1 MNSLI
6 KFIFFYFLMNKIS
19 QFHTINENS
28 SQDKLIQFFTLDQN
42 KNKQTPLID
51 RINQNKLEIKK
62 INLIE
67 QPFDFNKENTNSN
80 SNRSQK
86 DIYFD
91 DCIQKKSITLDDID
105 EKENQ
110 VKKKRKSIFERIEY
124 NPLSAIDS
132 LKQLKIYEDKTMY
145 GKNVNKIKIC
155 EIFLGLFSLIS
166 ILLGILDNEFYI
178 KNTRKFIKPYI
189 KDNIL
194 DINSLKQI
202 GKRKISKLE
211 NYIRILNGILSII
224 LCIVV
229 IIKYKFYLIGEKI
242 NKRLSE
248 YDGFKSAGYT
258 IYIIIECMI
267 CIIFYPPFLNITFF
281 GKSINNVFVYSLNSI
296 LLPFNILKGYNL
308 VLLIIFQSRYNS
320 NISKTICDNY
330 KIEADTKF
338 IIRSEINSKMLRN
351 ILYIMIIFCSLLS
364 ALSRYFEIF
373 SFDINTYLEGK
384 KGLNDLQNYINN
396 YWLTLIT
403 VLNVAFGDEYT
414 RTNLGRFINFIVC
427 VIGIVSIGMSVAT
440 ITDKLE
446 FDINE
451 KKAYLKL
458 KKVFSPKNTQN
469 KAANVIKTILLI
481 AKNGKEKIINRSK
494 HFREKTILLLK
505 IKAETKIFKN
515 ELLVSRVYSM
525 PINDLI
531 KTMETK
537 LYDNLLDVT
546 TELDKINF
554 IEDDFKLIRKN
565 QDSISQKLK
574 TITYFQN
581 CISKIISENHNLN
594 YLKNK
599 SSNKTLDEINFI
611 DKNTILINKADSKK
625 KQISPSKIKKIILD
639 KNKNEIK
646 KKKGQKNLLSP
657 KKMRNI
663 ENKVRKNFFLSQIE
677 YNKIIRSNSAKT
689 KSKMKLENISPNQK
703 NRKKKILYNGVQKKE
718 HNKNIKYKNTSHTNL
733 GIKNNIEKI
742 KPRRNVIGTT
752 IVKIKKN
759 KL

>member
-1 MNSLI
+1 
-6 KFIFFYFLMNKIS
+6 
-19 QFHTINENS
+19 
-28 SQDKLIQFFTLDQN
+28 
-42 KNKQTPLID
+42 
-51 RINQNKLEIKK
+51 
-62 INLIE
+62 
-67 QPFDFNKENTNSN
+67 
-80 SNRSQK
+80 
-86 DIYFD
+86 
-91 DCIQKKSITLDDID
+91 
-105 EKENQ
+105 
-110 VKKKRKSIFERIEY
+110 
-124 NPLSAIDS
+124 
-132 LKQLKIYEDKTMY
+132 
-145 GKNVNKIKIC
+145 
-155 EIFLGLFSLIS
+155 
-166 ILLGILDNEFYI
+166 
-178 KNTRKFIKPYI
+178 
-189 KDNIL
+189 
-194 DINSLKQI
+194 
-202 GKRKISKLE
+202 
-211 NYIRILNGILSII
+211 
-224 LCIVV
+224 
-229 IIKYKFYLIGEKI
+229 
-242 NKRLSE
+242 
-248 YDGFKSAGYT
+248 
-258 IYIIIECMI
+258 
-267 CIIFYPPFLNITFF
+267 
-281 GKSINNVFVYSLNSI
+281 
-296 LLPFNILKGYNL
+296 
-308 VLLIIFQSRYNS
+308 
-320 NISKTICDNY
+320 
-330 KIEADTKF
+330 
-338 IIRSEINSKMLRN
+338 
-351 ILYIMIIFCSLLS
+351 
-364 ALSRYFEIF
+364 
-373 SFDINTYLEGK
+373 
-384 KGLNDLQNYINN
+384 
-396 YWLTLIT
+396 
-403 VLNVAFGDEYT
+403 
-414 RTNLGRFINFIVC
+414 
-427 VIGIVSIGMSVAT
+427 
-440 ITDKLE
+440 
-446 FDINE
+446 
-451 KKAYLKL
+451 
-458 KKVFSPKNTQN
+458 
-469 KAANVIKTILLI
+469 
-481 AKNGKEKIINRSK
+481 
-494 HFREKTILLLK
+494 
-505 IKAETKIFKN
+505 
-515 ELLVSRVYSM
+515 M

-574 TITYFQN
+574 TVTYFQN